1 MKWESSSMRVR
12 EYRIGDPV
20 VYRRTKHSTSPGP
33 RAEEIDAA
41 PKGDIYSYM
50 VDKYWIVNDVLA
62 DGTIEVRTRRGKT
75 RHIDREDACLRHA
88 SLIERIFKA
97 DRFPAAQVGHVVN

>member
-1 MKWESSSMRVR
+1 MRVR

-33 RAEEIDAA
+33 RAEDIDAA
-41 PKGDIYSYM
+41 PKGDIYTYK
-50 VDKYWIVNDVLA
+50 VDKYWIVNNVLP
-62 DGTIEVRTRRGKT
+62 DGTIEIRTRRGKT
-75 RHIDREDACLRHA
+75 RNIDQADECLRHA

-97 DRFPAAQVGHVVN
+97 DRFPAPETPKAVT